1 MGPYDETYP
10 WNPNII
16 KTINKLIKNI
26 ISLQEK
32 VCDKPSDEETLKLY
46 YSMLKNVTNMIEN
59 LKMNTCV
66 SEIMI
71 FIKKIQNNNYIG
83 KDVWL
88 GFLKVLSVFAPFISE
103 DLWQEINNYSEW
115 KKKNSIHLQPWP
127 LVEEKYLEIDT
138 VVIPVQINGKV
149 RTEILISKSDTED
162 IVKEKALSDEKILVL
177 LRDKNIQKFVYIKD
191 RIANIVLKP

>member
-1 MGPYDETYP
+1 M
-10 WNPNII
+10 
-16 KTINKLIKNI
+16 
-26 ISLQEK
+26 
-32 VCDKPSDEETLKLY
+32 
-46 YSMLKNVTNMIEN
+46 
-59 LKMNTCV
+59 
-66 SEIMI
+66 
-71 FIKKIQNNNYIG
+71 
-83 KDVWL
+83 DVWL

-115 KKKNSIHLQPWP
+115 KKENSIHLQPWP

-162 IVKEKALSDEKILVL
+162 IVKEKALSDEKIQVL